1 MGKKY
6 VTRVT
11 KLSDDNLIMLLL
23 PEAVTENALSEQ
35 LFVKPCCLVNVPAVY
50 VTKILEK
57 YL

>member
-6 VTRVT
+6 VSIVT
-11 KLSDDNLIMLLL
+11 KPSDDNLIMLLL

>member
-6 VTRVT
+6 ITKVT

-35 LFVKPCCLVNVPAVY
+35 LFVKSCCLVNVPAVY
-50 VTKILEK
+50 VTKILEE